1 MIPSLSI
8 TLFAGILLGIFGV
21 KMNDYYVPF
30 NPFKEHNRNVAR
42 YKNEQAKSDR
52 LFLNY
57 LIKLK

>member
-1 MIPSLSI
+1 MIPYFI
-8 TLFAGILLGIFGV
+8 IGIFFGIV
-21 KMNDYYVPF
+21 IDRANEYYKPF

-42 YKNEQAKSDR
+42 YKNEQARKDR